1 MRHPRENTVGDER
14 QTGPAGRRPRG
25 GRRGARGV
33 LDTRREARGRVSKAW
48 REVAAEGTRAQHPG
62 RGPAGRGQGAHARGL
77 RGVWPPLLPPA
88 RSVEGSA
95 PGMAPRPRP
104 GVRQQDES
112 VSRGGTVCHDRRA
125 QDTGASSEDAE
136 PTVRSRAAV
145 DASRGRGGRAGE
157 RGRLR
162 GGDAALAVG
171 R

>member
-1 MRHPRENTVGDER
+1 MV
-14 QTGPAGRRPRG
+14 PA
-25 GRRGARGV
+25 V
-33 LDTRREARGRVSKAW
+33 CSTLGRVSKAW

-88 RSVEGSA
+88 RSEEGSA

-112 VSRGGTVCHDRRA
+112 VSQGGTVCHDRRA

-136 PTVRSRAAV
+136 PTVRGRAAV

-157 RGRLR
+157 RRRLR
-162 GGDAALAVG
+162 GGDAALEVE